1 MVVVTDPFGRYDER
15 LLHHAFPDLVVRY
28 KDHYVAELDRTPS
41 AFIHPKH
48 RSRARSALRQ
58 LTVERCDEP
67 VAHLGEWC
75 GLYDG
80 LIRRHGIVGLS
91 AFSRDSF
98 RFQLSLPGMAAYRA
112 IYQGQ
117 TVAMVLSYEHG
128 NEAYYHLSAGSDVGR
143 SLNATHA
150 ILWVVLH
157 DLHDAGPSATTSVRP
172 LDPAGRQARA
182 SPSSRADGPQQ
193 PCPCTYAGG
202 CSTGPAM
209 TLRCAPREEGAAR
222 TFLGTGGAR
231 PPDPCGSRRT
241 MGAFR
246 PVAGSVC
253 PIGGYFQC
261 ELGNG
266 AGYNRGIC

>member
-48 RSRARSALRQ
+48 RSCARSALRQ

-157 DLHDAGPSATTSVRP
+157 DLHDAGRQRYDLGAAAGPGGPASAGLTEFKSRWSTTTVPVYLCGRV
-172 LDPAGRQARA
+172 LDRAGYDAAVRA
-182 SPSSRADGPQQ
+182 SGGGGR
-193 PCPCTYAGG
+193 TYFPGY
-202 CSTGPAM
+202 
-209 TLRCAPREEGAAR
+209 RWREAA
-222 TFLGTGGAR
+222 
-231 PPDPCGSRRT
+231 
-241 MGAFR
+241 
-246 PVAGSVC
+246 
-253 PIGGYFQC
+253 
-261 ELGNG
+261 
-266 AGYNRGIC
+266 